1 MGRGFLVT
9 GWAMALALVAT
20 APAGAACWQPEE
32 YEAARIRDL
41 QTMLMVS
48 ALQCRTRD
56 PEMPAAYNKFV
67 QRAKPTLL
75 EGEKALLGHFAREG
89 DKLAYDRFTTSLANR
104 YADLAQHPEFCTR
117 AKRILAADEATG
129 GALPTV
135 VVLLNARPAGVEEVC
150 TTQRKSSVIVV
161 SPFDPLP
168 EAAVK
173 APAPTVATAAPP
185 TAAPPTAVA
194 STASTP
200 TAAPAAAAGSTAPA
214 TASTAS
220 GPSSPTP

>member
-1 MGRGFLVT
+1 MRGKFRIA
-9 GWAMALALVAT
+9 GWAAAFAMVAA

-48 ALQCRTRD
+48 ALQCRTID

-104 YADLAQHPEFCTR
+104 YADLAQHPEFCKR

-150 TTQRKSSVIVV
+150 ATQRKSSVIVV

-168 EAAVK
+168 EK
-173 APAPTVATAAPP
+173 LAP
-185 TAAPPTAVA
+185 
-194 STASTP
+194 
-200 TAAPAAAAGSTAPA
+200 AAPAASAASPAPPAAVAVTPASPAADASASAQAPAAAGA
-214 TASTAS
+214 
-220 GPSSPTP
+220 SPTP

>member
-1 MGRGFLVT
+1 
-9 GWAMALALVAT
+9 
-20 APAGAACWQPEE
+20 
-32 YEAARIRDL
+32 
-41 QTMLMVS
+41 MLMVS
-48 ALQCRTRD
+48 ALQCRTID

-104 YADLAQHPEFCTR
+104 YADLAQHPEFCKR

-168 EAAVK
+168 EKANPGTPAA
-173 APAPTVATAAPP
+173 ASATVA
-185 TAAPPTAVA
+185 
-194 STASTP
+194 
-200 TAAPAAAAGSTAPA
+200 AAPAAGSTTVAAAPA
-214 TASTAS
+214 APAGAASAPAAAPGAT
-220 GPSSPTP
+220 PTP